1 MNKKIKTLIIYETGI
16 HYIIIINEKKQPPY
30 EQNYIQSL
38 KTTYNQYL
46 QESKLQPKVKVV
58 VYESEADN
66 SAKKNHS
73 TSTRSPVQTQET
85 VYELSR
91 SRKNGVSFK
100 EKAKRTTTK
109 KKTNRKKQKKSRTLG
124 LEAIGKLCRYGR
136 MIYYSS

>member
-1 MNKKIKTLIIYETGI
+1 MKWIIPQKK
-16 HYIIIINEKKQPPY
+16 
-30 EQNYIQSL
+30 
-38 KTTYNQYL
+38 
-46 QESKLQPKVKVV
+46 
-58 VYESEADN
+58 
-66 SAKKNHS
+66 HS